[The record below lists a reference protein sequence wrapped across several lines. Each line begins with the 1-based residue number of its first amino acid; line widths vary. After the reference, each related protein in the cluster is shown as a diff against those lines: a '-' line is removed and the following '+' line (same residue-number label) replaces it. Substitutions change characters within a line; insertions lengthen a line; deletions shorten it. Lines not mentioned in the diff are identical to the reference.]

1 MRDPWSELRRD
12 NRRKRWQA
20 VRGKLGAVTTLL
32 GGAVLVGALAA
43 AITGLSAANKTAA
56 VAPNPLDPEITQL
69 RRELDD
75 ARGKLALAEVKLE
88 HQQAV
93 SKYSAAYRVPADLSE
108 AIYDIALAEGL
119 HPSLAFQLVKVES
132 RFQVD
137 AKSVKSA
144 IGYTQLRIATAR
156 AYDSTLTERD
166 LLDRDTNLR
175 IGFRFLKDLL
185 ARFDQDINLALVAY
199 NRGPTRVTEMMT
211 RGEDPANGYAEA
223 VLKKVKKSGS

>member
-1 MRDPWSELRRD
+1 MRDPWSELSRAR
-12 NRRKRWQA
+12 RRKRWTTWRARLGTIGTLLAGA
-20 VRGKLGAVTTLL
+20 VMLGAL
-32 GGAVLVGALAA
+32 GAAL
-43 AITGLSAANKTAA
+43 TGLSAANDTPGT
-56 VAPNPLDPEITQL
+56 APNPLNPEIAAL

-88 HQQAV
+88 HQQAI
-93 SKYSAAYRVPADLSE
+93 SKYSAAYRVPADLAE

-132 RFQVD
+132 RFQGD
-137 AKSVKSA
+137 ARSNRDA
-144 IGYTQLRIATAR
+144 LGYTQLRMATAR

-185 ARFDQDINLALVAY
+185 ARFDQDVNLALIAY

-223 VLKKVKKSGS
+223 VLKKVRKTGS

>member
-1 MRDPWSELRRD
+1 MRDPWSELRRAG
-12 NRRKRWQA
+12 RLKRWQA
-20 VRGKLGAVTTLL
+20 VRSKLGAVTTLL

-43 AITGLSAANKTAA
+43 ALTGLSAANKTAT
-56 VAPNPLDPEITQL
+56 VAPNPLDPEISQL

-75 ARGKLALAEVKLE
+75 TRGKLALAEVKLE

-93 SKYSAAYRVPADLSE
+93 SKYSAAYRVPADLAE

-137 AKSVKSA
+137 AKSIKSA